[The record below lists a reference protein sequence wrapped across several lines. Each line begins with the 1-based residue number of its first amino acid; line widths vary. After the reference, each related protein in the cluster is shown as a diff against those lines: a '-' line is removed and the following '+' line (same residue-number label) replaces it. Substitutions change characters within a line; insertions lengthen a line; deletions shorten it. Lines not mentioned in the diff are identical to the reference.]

1 VSTLPVLRCPW
12 HPISTLESEQTVPNL
27 VMVKVGASDGNVMIY
42 NNNGQVHVIFDV
54 VGYFA
59 P

>member
-1 VSTLPVLRCPW
+1 VYPTGVTRPTASNLNFTGGKT
-12 HPISTLESEQTVPNL
+12 IPNL
-27 VMVKVGASDGNVMIY
+27 VMVKIGGDGNVRVY

>member
-1 VSTLPVLRCPW
+1 MLRCPW